1 MGFGTG
7 NSYEGANPDDITK
20 GNLILATMRN
30 CPILNVPLSMQIS
43 RKDNANKNKLFL
55 TCAGR
60 DDPKHKCFYWVHT
73 LGLKKKNSVS
83 PVKKE
88 KEEKKD
94 DKDDDK
100 DDGDEKG
107 KGERRSKRVRR
118 ATGKFSE

>member
-1 MGFGTG
+1 VNFLFDSSFFVVALFG
-7 NSYEGANPDDITK
+7 D
-20 GNLILATMRN
+20 
-30 CPILNVPLSMQIS
+30 VFQ
-43 RKDNANKNKLFL
+43 
-55 TCAGR
+55 CAGR

-73 LGLKKKNSVS
+73 LGLKKKVPLLSRLCLCVVCLDVVCWWFCVFFLQNSVS